1 MFNRNLHSEVHILCK
16 LTIFSYHRDDE
27 EDEFED
33 RDVMDDEDY
42 DEDDGS
48 DVDREILNLLT
59 SVDSSYFPICRKSIS
74 VVRGVLMLQN
84 ELFA

>member
-1 MFNRNLHSEVHILCK
+1 MCK

-42 DEDDGS
+42 NEDDGS
-48 DVDREILNLLT
+48 GVEREILDLLT
-59 SVDSSYFPICRKSIS
+59 SVNSSYFPICT
-74 VVRGVLMLQN
+74 VVGGVLMLHN